1 MAYKKKS
8 NGWLWMYIF
17 AGVMDF
23 IQLFIIELVLGW
35 FGIGVAIN
43 EVLDLIVGGILVIW
57 IQFIKKVSLIQRPQR
72 LISLVGT
79 EAAAA
84 LTGGIA
90 QLWVLDVWYI
100 HSDAKKEDAESEQ
113 QEMLKNWTPE
123 WEKPAIQMNA
133 DGVPTHMPNIATS
146 EEGGPINKR
155 STPPL
160 NVGQVR
166 MPSGKKHV

>member
-1 MAYKKKS
+1 
-8 NGWLWMYIF
+8 MYIF
-17 AGVMDF
+17 AGGMDF

-35 FGIGVAIN
+35 FGVGIAIN
-43 EVLDLIVGGILVIW
+43 EALDPIVGGALFVW
-57 IQFIKKVSLIQRPQR
+57 IQVIKKVSLIQKPQR

-90 QLWVLDVWYI
+90 QFWVLDVWYI
-100 HSDAKKEDAESEQ
+100 HNDTKKEDAEAEQ
-113 QEMLKNWTPE
+113 QEMLKNWKPE
-123 WEKPAIQMNA
+123 SDKPAIQMNA
-133 DGVPTHMPNIATS
+133 DGIPTRMPNIDNV
-146 EEGGPINKR
+146 EENNSVNKR

-166 MPSGKKHV
+166 MPSGRKRV